1 MTTSRDVLASSPD
14 ICRGQISW
22 DYDRAEIIAD
32 GVVHAIGVCLGLIGA
47 VTIVVIAVKLE
58 RTEVAPILV
67 YVIGL
72 VTMLGL
78 SAAYNMWPVSPTKWV
93 LRRFDHSA
101 IYLLIAGTYTP
112 FLAQMKSILASV
124 GLGVGV
130 WLSAVIGMALKL
142 ALPGR
147 FDRLAVVLC
156 LLLGWSGVI
165 AYDSL
170 ASALPS
176 ASLWLL
182 AIVGILYSIGAL
194 FHVWQGLRFHHAIWH
209 GFVLLAAS
217 CHYSAV
223 LACLPWV

>member
-1 MTTSRDVLASSPD
+1 MNPSRGLLASSDRYP
-14 ICRGQISW
+14 GQISW

-32 GVVHAIGVCLGLIGA
+32 GVVHAIGLCLGFVGA
-47 VTIVVIAVKLE
+47 VTIVVIAVRIE
-58 RTEVAPILV
+58 RIEVTPILI

-72 VTMLGL
+72 ITMLTL
-78 SAAYNMWPVSPTKWV
+78 SAAYNMWPVSPAKWV

-112 FLAQMKSILASV
+112 FLVQMKNVLASA
-124 GLGVGV
+124 GLGIGV
-130 WLSAVIGMALKL
+130 WLSAVIGIALKL

-147 FDRLAVVLC
+147 FDRLTVVLF
-156 LLLGWSGVI
+156 LLLGWSGLI

-170 ASALPS
+170 VSALPS

-182 AIVGILYSIGAL
+182 AIGGILYSVGAL
-194 FHVWQGLRFHHAIWH
+194 FHVWRGLRFQNAIWH

-217 CHYSAV
+217 CHYAAV
-223 LACLPWV
+223 VACLPWT

>member
-1 MTTSRDVLASSPD
+1 MTTSRDVLTSSLD

-47 VTIVVIAVKLE
+47 VTMVVFAVKLE
-58 RTEVAPILV
+58 RIEIAPILV

-78 SAAYNMWPVSPTKWV
+78 SAAYNMWPVSPAKWV

-112 FLAQMKSILASV
+112 FLAQMKSVLVSAS
-124 GLGVGV
+124 LGIGV

-147 FDRLAVVLC
+147 FDRLAIILC

-170 ASALPS
+170 ASAIPS
-176 ASLWLL
+176 SSLWLL
-182 AIVGILYSIGAL
+182 AVGGVFYSLGAL
-194 FHVWQGLRFHHAIWH
+194 FHVWQHLRFHNAIWH

-223 LACLPWV
+223 